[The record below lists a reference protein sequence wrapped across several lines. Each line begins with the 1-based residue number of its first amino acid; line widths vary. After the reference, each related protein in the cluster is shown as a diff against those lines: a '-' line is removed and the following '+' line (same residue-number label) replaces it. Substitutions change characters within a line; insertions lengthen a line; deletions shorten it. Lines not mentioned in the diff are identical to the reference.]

1 VKEFI
6 AIRDKIKKVFGN
18 EGFVELN
25 DYIASGN
32 EVLESTRQELKR
44 YLIESIENDYDVDV
58 GKCKE
63 ILNDIAELKSA
74 YSAENV
80 PIAEANEPTKKRKKE
95 TVIIHDMDEAEE
107 TEDTQKNEN
116 RYFTIDDDLSNRRP
130 TFVKFQGLAKNVY
143 SWRHMVEEIC
153 RELYK
158 IDKEKF
164 LSFVRN
170 KELNGT
176 KSNYFAKSGKDMES
190 PALIG
195 ESGRGIFVDTAKLVV
210 NDFSFLK
217 KVLKVYGF
225 SGKDVNVMI
234 DPNYRRKQRANR
246 KQEE

>member
-44 YLIESIENDYDVDV
+44 YMIESIENDYDVDV

-164 LSFVRN
+164 LS
-170 KELNGT
+170 
-176 KSNYFAKSGKDMES
+176 
-190 PALIG
+190 
-195 ESGRGIFVDTAKLVV
+195 
-210 NDFSFLK
+210 
-217 KVLKVYGF
+217 
-225 SGKDVNVMI
+225 
-234 DPNYRRKQRANR
+234 
-246 KQEE
+246 